1 LPVASSQSFAGAL
14 ESLAKWNQN
23 DNVPAALIARFIT
36 GANARWVGCAPDT
49 LQRVYFANHTSNLD
63 TLVIWASLPPEVR
76 SLARPVGARDYWT
89 KNRLRLYVAN
99 EIFHAVLIERKK
111 PTARDNPL
119 TDMLNALGDRYLL
132 IIFPEGSRQA
142 SGEMAPFKG
151 GLFHLAKDRP
161 DIEFVPVLIE
171 NLNRILPKGEILP
184 VPLMGGVSFGTPIKL
199 NEGEEKAVF
208 LDRAQASIK
217 ALQIP

>member
-1 LPVASSQSFAGAL
+1 MRPNSARNGIKMIT
-14 ESLAKWNQN
+14 SLL
-23 DNVPAALIARFIT
+23 ALIARFIT

-171 NLNRILPKGEILP
+171 NLNRILPKGEFLP
-184 VPLMGGVSFGTPIKL
+184 VPVISRVIFGPPLQLAKGETKESFLG
-199 NEGEEKAVF
+199 KAHTAVC
-208 LDRAQASIK
+208 
-217 ALQIP
+217 ALKEV